1 MALPLQ
7 IDTVRP
13 YLNGQWLQVLAALV
27 PELDAA
33 IARKGRHVACPV
45 HGGRDGFRLF
55 KDAEYTGGGV
65 CNTCGIFHDGFE
77 LLSWI
82 NGWNFAQSIEAI
94 GQVLGIQPGQIQ
106 APTRPIPSNAVDWKA
121 KKQEEDKAII
131 YRLNQTWGETFSL
144 ADTRAQPVWN
154 YMHRRGIVTRLR
166 PEWDSVLRFHPNL
179 PYHDEDGLFIDS
191 YPALLGKIVTQ
202 QGRSATFHRI
212 YLSEDGFKAPVEK
225 PKKMMPIPSDRTITG
240 GAIPIGEPGEVLGV
254 SEGIETA
261 LAVTRATGQTCWSVV
276 NATLLARFEPPSN
289 VKMLYIWADH
299 DLSETGLNA
308 ANELKKKAWQKGILT
323 QVLIPPIPTSLG
335 VKSWDWNDVLNVYGA
350 MGFPKVHI

>member
-1 MALPLQ
+1 
-7 IDTVRP
+7 
-13 YLNGQWLQVLAALV
+13 
-27 PELDAA
+27 
-33 IARKGRHVACPV
+33 
-45 HGGRDGFRLF
+45 
-55 KDAEYTGGGV
+55 
-65 CNTCGIFHDGFE
+65 
-77 LLSWI
+77 
-82 NGWNFAQSIEAI
+82 
-94 GQVLGIQPGQIQ
+94 
-106 APTRPIPSNAVDWKA
+106 
-121 KKQEEDKAII
+121 
-131 YRLNQTWGETFSL
+131 
-144 ADTRAQPVWN
+144 
-154 YMHRRGIVTRLR
+154 MHRRGIVTRLR
-166 PEWDSVLRFHPNL
+166 PESDSVLRFHPNL

-350 MGFPKVHI
+350 MGFSKVHI

>member
-7 IDTVRP
+7 IETVRP
-13 YLNGQWLQVLAALV
+13 YLNGQWLQILAALV

-45 HGGRDGFRLF
+45 HGGCDGFRLF

-106 APTRPIPSNAVDWKA
+106 APTRLIPSNAVDWKA

-154 YMHRRGIVTRLR
+154 YMHRRGIVIRLR
-166 PEWDSVLRFHPNL
+166 PEWDSVLRYHPNL

>member
-7 IDTVRP
+7 IETVRP

-106 APTRPIPSNAVDWKA
+106 APSRAITRNAVDWKA
-121 KKQEEDKAII
+121 RKQDEDKAII
-131 YRLNQTWGETFSL
+131 HRLLTTVFS
-144 ADTRAQPVWN
+144 
-154 YMHRRGIVTRLR
+154 
-166 PEWDSVLRFHPNL
+166 
-179 PYHDEDGLFIDS
+179 
-191 YPALLGKIVTQ
+191 
-202 QGRSATFHRI
+202 
-212 YLSEDGFKAPVEK
+212 
-225 PKKMMPIPSDRTITG
+225 
-240 GAIPIGEPGEVLGV
+240 
-254 SEGIETA
+254 
-261 LAVTRATGQTCWSVV
+261 
-276 NATLLARFEPPSN
+276 
-289 VKMLYIWADH
+289 
-299 DLSETGLNA
+299 
-308 ANELKKKAWQKGILT
+308 
-323 QVLIPPIPTSLG
+323 
-335 VKSWDWNDVLNVYGA
+335 
-350 MGFPKVHI
+350 

>member
-94 GQVLGIQPGQIQ
+94 GQVLGIQPGQV
-106 APTRPIPSNAVDWKA
+106 PTRVIPSNAVDWKT

-131 YRLNQTWGETFSL
+131 HRLNQTWGETLSL
-144 ADTRAQPVWN
+144 TDTRAQPVWN
-154 YMHRRGIVTRLR
+154 YLHRRGIVTRLR

-261 LAVTRATGQTCWSVV
+261 LA
-276 NATLLARFEPPSN
+276 
-289 VKMLYIWADH
+289 MLYIWADH
-299 DLSETGLNA
+299 DLSESGLNA

-350 MGFPKVHI
+350 IGFPKVHI